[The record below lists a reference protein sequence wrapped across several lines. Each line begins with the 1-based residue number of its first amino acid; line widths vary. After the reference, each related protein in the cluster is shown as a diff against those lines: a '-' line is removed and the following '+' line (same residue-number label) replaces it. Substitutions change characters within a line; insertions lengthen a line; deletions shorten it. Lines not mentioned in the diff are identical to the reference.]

1 MEQWEPVVTNQT
13 PPAVAPEAE
22 PPLEIPEGIRQA
34 RAHLR
39 RDLPA
44 LLASWWTRGKW
55 ALYSKDGRVKISR
68 HYIKLVREA
77 NDRGLADDEC
87 VIEKINSRAG
97 SEEEEEIDI
106 FDV

>member
-1 MEQWEPVVTNQT
+1 MNENT
-13 PPAVAPEAE
+13 PVAPPIHAE
-22 PPLEIPEGIRQA
+22 PPVEIPEGIRQA

-39 RDLPA
+39 KDLPA
-44 LLASWWTRGKW
+44 LLASRWTRGKL
-55 ALYSKDGRVKISR
+55 ALYSKDGRVMISR
-68 HYIKLVREA
+68 NFIKLVREA
-77 NDRGLADDEC
+77 NRRGLADDEC